1 ADAVRSSRIERPPA
15 SIIALA
21 YLLVTLPLLFRGEM
35 DGPRATALAIHLV
48 AIVMLG
54 ITWWRPSAGRP
65 GTTAGWLPLV
75 LVPVMYGELPYL
87 MAAGPGGN
95 VPFNDPLVMEWE
107 HALFGAQ
114 PAQSL
119 AAAIPGT
126 LVSELLHFGYLSYYA
141 IVFLPPLL
149 LFLRGDRR
157 GFDLSAAVVMA
168 TFALCFLVFA
178 LWPVEGPRYRWAAPA
193 GIADGPVRT
202 LVLMILERGSS
213 RGAAFPSS
221 HAAVAVAQSVVLLH
235 LWPRLGA
242 LVGVLT
248 ALLLVG
254 AVHGGFHYGVD
265 MVAGTVLGA
274 GVGLLGLAARRP
286 DVLAVRWTARKAA

>member
-1 ADAVRSSRIERPPA
+1 MRSPRIERPPA
-15 SIIALA
+15 SFIALA
-21 YLLVTLPLLFRGEM
+21 YLLVTLPLLFRGGM
-35 DGPRATALAIHLV
+35 DVSRSAALTVHLV
-48 AIVMLG
+48 AIVLLG
-54 ITWWRPSAGRP
+54 ITLWRPSQGRL
-65 GTTAGWLPLV
+65 GVVAEWLPLL
-75 LVPVMYGELPYL
+75 LVPVMYAELPSL
-87 MAAGPGGN
+87 MATGPDGG

-107 HALFGAQ
+107 YALFGAQ

-119 AAAIPGT
+119 AAAIPGA
-126 LVSELLHFGYLSYYA
+126 LASELLHVGYLSYYA

-178 LWPVEGPRYRWAAPA
+178 LWPVEGPRYRWAAPP
-193 GIADGPVRT
+193 GIADGPVRAI
-202 LVLMILERGSS
+202 VLMVLERGSS

-221 HAAVAVAQSVVLLH
+221 HAAVAVAQSVVLLQ

-242 LVGVLT
+242 TVGVLT
-248 ALLLVG
+248 GLLLVG

-265 MVAGTVLGA
+265 MIAGTALGA
-274 GVGLLGLAARRP
+274 GVGLLGLAAWRSGRTSRP
-286 DVLAVRWTARKAA
+286 VARSTA